1 MAINQQNL
9 KISGK
14 SMLITLKKVI
24 SQAEQVLFSHQPSA
38 GALQEIFHFSPAANN
53 QKSIKEIKNFSFEG
67 NKTSDFGLWTLKPV
81 LRGQKSL
88 Q

>member
-1 MAINQQNL
+1 
-9 KISGK
+9 
-14 SMLITLKKVI
+14 MLITLKKVI

-38 GALQEIFHFSPAANN
+38 GALQEIFHFL
-53 QKSIKEIKNFSFEG
+53 QQLIIKKSIKEIKNFLFEG
-67 NKTSDFGLWTLKPV
+67 NKTSVFGLWTLKPV

>member
-1 MAINQQNL
+1 
-9 KISGK
+9 
-14 SMLITLKKVI
+14 MLLTLKKVS

-53 QKSIKEIKNFSFEG
+53 QKKSIKEIKNFLFEG
-67 NKTSDFGLWTLKPV
+67 NETSVFGLWTLKPV